1 MSASSSTT
9 YYNLPQFADSD
20 IPTWGDINTAFA
32 AIDSALHTI
41 AESAGISAQTAQSMI
56 DASLVG
62 TVFHDANNTGITS
75 AQYSKL
81 GIKPSV

>member
-1 MSASSSTT
+1 MSATNHT
-9 YYNLPQFADSD
+9 QYYNLPQFADSD
-20 IPTWGDINTAFA
+20 IPTWGDVNAAFL
-32 AIDSALHTI
+32 AIDTALHTI
-41 AESAGISAQTAQSMI
+41 AESAGISSAQAQALI